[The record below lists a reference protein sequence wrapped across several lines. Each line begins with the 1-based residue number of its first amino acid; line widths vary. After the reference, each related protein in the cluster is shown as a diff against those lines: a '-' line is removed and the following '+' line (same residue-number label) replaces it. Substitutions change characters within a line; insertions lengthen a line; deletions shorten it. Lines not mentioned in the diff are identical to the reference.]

1 MRFNIPNV
9 GLLVLKSGGYKLS
22 ALDVEQEILRHPKV
36 SETIVVGVD
45 DEVYGQRVAA
55 AVVLKDVS

>member
-1 MRFNIPNV
+1 MPFNTPNTS
-9 GLLVLKSGGYKLS
+9 LAVLKSGGYKLS

-55 AVVLKDVS
+55 AVVLKDVG